1 MFVCRRPCYCCR
13 PHEELLFA
21 DPILLSDS
29 DDIGGG
35 STSTSDDGFG
45 SGSNNGSGRSELGSE
60 KKETAFAGSNGNLE
74 DDDDYFEEVMALFS
88 DDQFKGSTRSVRHP
102 PNGGEQGAPH
112 RAASFVNGLVQSPWC
127 ACVCS

>member
-21 DPILLSDS
+21 DPIILSGS
-29 DDIGGG
+29 DDIGSG

-45 SGSNNGSGRSELGSE
+45 SGRSND
-60 KKETAFAGSNGNLE
+60 GNLE
-74 DDDDYFEEVMALFS
+74 DDDDYFEEVLKLFI
-88 DDQFKGSTRSVRHP
+88 DDQYTGSTRSVRHP
-102 PNGGEQGAPH
+102 PNRTA

-127 ACVCS
+127 ACMCS